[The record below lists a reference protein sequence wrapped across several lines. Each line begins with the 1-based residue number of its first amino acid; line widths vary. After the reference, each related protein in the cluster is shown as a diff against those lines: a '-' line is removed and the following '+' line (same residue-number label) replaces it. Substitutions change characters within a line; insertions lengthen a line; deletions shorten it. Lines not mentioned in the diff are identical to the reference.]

1 MELYTGVYQIHS
13 LFAGRDLFQYLFV
26 GDRIVLLD
34 AGIGETPET
43 VIFPYLND
51 LRIKPQQLALVVVT
65 HADADHQG
73 GIDAIKQAS
82 PETWLACGVEDQA
95 MIEDPQVLWDLRY
108 TFLREGYGLELDA
121 LDSAR
126 SNSRIAGNPRK
137 VDLCFVGG
145 EKIRIDDGWELEVLH
160 VPGHSR
166 GHLGLYDRKHE
177 TAFVS
182 DALHGRGFP
191 GTSGDMAVPVTYY
204 DVDLYL
210 STLCLLEKLPI
221 KTLCTGHFPPKHGEA
236 IGAFIADSR
245 QTAVTF
251 DHIILAGLVQHDSGL
266 NMKELIDVV
275 GNAFGDWPKDT
286 WIYLM
291 FALKGHLDRLER
303 QGRVRFLQDLPP
315 FRWALA

>member
-1 MELYTGVYQIHS
+1 MELYPGVHQIHS
-13 LFAGRDLFQYLFV
+13 LFGGRDLFQYLFV
-26 GDRIVLLD
+26 GDKIVLLD
-34 AGIGETPET
+34 AGIAETPEA

-51 LRIKPQQLALVVVT
+51 LGIKPQQLTLVVVT

-82 PETWLACGVEDQA
+82 PGTWLACGVEDQA

-108 TFLREGYGLELDA
+108 TFLREGYGLN
-121 LDSAR
+121 LDSVDSLR
-126 SNSRIAGNPRK
+126 STSPIAGKPRK
-137 VDLCFVGG
+137 VDLCFIGG

-160 VPGHSR
+160 VPGHSH

-191 GTSGDMAVPVTYY
+191 GASGDMAFPVTYY
-204 DVDLYL
+204 DVDVYL
-210 STLCLLEKLPI
+210 STLCLLENLPI
-221 KTLCTGHFPPKHGEA
+221 KTLCTGHFPPRHGEA
-236 IGAFIADSR
+236 IRAFIAESR
-245 QTAVTF
+245 QTVFTF
-251 DHIILAGLVQHDSGL
+251 DQAILSSLERQHAGL

-303 QGRVRFLQDLPP
+303 QGRVRFLQNLPS
-315 FRWALA
+315 FRWTLA